1 MRRSSVQIR
10 PVALAKL
17 GEAGLDGLQHELAKL
32 DLAGSSMKLAALDLA
47 DSGMKLAALD
57 LAGSGMNTG
66 GSETLACNWQGA
78 SAQTGKRTGSI
89 RIPAGVAQLV
99 ERNLA
104 KVEVAGSNPVT
115 RFFAATLG
123 FGGSR
128 RRFVAPNGSDADNF
142 RLRGVAQS
150 GRALRSGR
158 RGPRFKS
165 GRPDFRVTP
174 TVASPCRATAAGPAM
189 SLRTALSSGTT
200 DRPISAPAND
210 LHLHIGF
217 RLADLHLHEIHAAD
231 LHLHKSS

>member
-17 GEAGLDGLQHELAKL
+17 GEAGLGGLRHETGGAGLDGLRRETGEL

-200 DRPISAPAND
+200 DRLRTCKRLASTHRISSGRPAPA
-210 LHLHIGF
+210 
-217 RLADLHLHEIHAAD
+217 
-231 LHLHKSS
+231 